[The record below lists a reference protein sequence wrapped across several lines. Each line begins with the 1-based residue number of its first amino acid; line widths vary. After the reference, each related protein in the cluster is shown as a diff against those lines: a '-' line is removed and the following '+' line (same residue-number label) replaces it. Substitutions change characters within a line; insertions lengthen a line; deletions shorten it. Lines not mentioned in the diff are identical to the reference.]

1 MPVKSNKQPDY
12 VPEKSGDSV
21 RNANFRMAEAYKLI
35 RTNLLFT
42 LANTDNRAVAFTSAE
57 PSAGK
62 STTCCNL
69 GIVMAQ
75 TGARVVVVDAD
86 MRKPTQH
93 RNFRVSKTEGLSKIL
108 GGLSSLDECVQK
120 NVVPNL
126 DLIPSGAI
134 PPNPSELLG
143 SARMAELLEELRRR
157 YDYVF
162 LDTPPLA
169 VVADALVI
177 APHIA
182 GLVLIARQRQTTYD
196 ELSECVEAIRQIHA
210 NMLGVIVSDVQSTG
224 AGYSRYEKGRY
235 YRSYSY
241 EYGKYY
247 DTKRND

>member
-1 MPVKSNKQPDY
+1 MPERNSKRIVS
-12 VPEKSGDSV
+12 VPEKVGDSV
-21 RNANFRMAEAYKLI
+21 RNANFRIAEAYKLI

-42 LANTDNRAVAFTSAE
+42 LANTDNRAVAFTSVE

-75 TGARVVVVDAD
+75 TGARVILVDAD
-86 MRKPTQH
+86 MRKPAQH

-108 GGLSSLDECVQK
+108 GGLSALDDCVKK

-126 DLIPSGAI
+126 DLITSGAT

-143 SARMAELLEELRRR
+143 SARMVELLAELRKR

-169 VVADALVI
+169 VVTDALVL

-182 GLVLIARQRQTTYD
+182 GLVLIARSRQTTYD
-196 ELSECVEAIRQIHA
+196 ELSERVEAIRQINA
-210 NMLGVIVSDVQSTG
+210 NMLGVIVTDVRTAG
-224 AGYSRYEKGRY
+224 DGYSRYEKGRY
-235 YRSYSY
+235 YRSYDY
-241 EYGKYY
+241 EYSTHY
-247 DTKRND
+247 DAKKRD

>member
-12 VPEKSGDSV
+12 VPEKSGDSI

-57 PSAGK
+57 PNAGK

-93 RNFRVSKTEGLSKIL
+93 RNFRVSKIEGLSKIL

-143 SARMAELLEELRRR
+143 SARMAELLAELRRR

-169 VVADALVI
+169 VVADALVM

-196 ELSECVEAIRQIHA
+196 ELNECVEAIRQIHA
-210 NMLGVIVSDVQSTG
+210 NLLGVIVSDVQSTG

-235 YRSYSY
+235 YRSYNY
-241 EYGKYY
+241 ESGKYY
-247 DTKRND
+247 DTLRNG

>member
-12 VPEKSGDSV
+12 VPEKSGDSI

-57 PSAGK
+57 PNAGK

-93 RNFRVSKTEGLSKIL
+93 RNFRVSKIEGLSKIL

-143 SARMAELLEELRRR
+143 SARMAELL
-157 YDYVF
+157 
-162 LDTPPLA
+162 
-169 VVADALVI
+169 
-177 APHIA
+177 
-182 GLVLIARQRQTTYD
+182 
-196 ELSECVEAIRQIHA
+196 
-210 NMLGVIVSDVQSTG
+210 
-224 AGYSRYEKGRY
+224 
-235 YRSYSY
+235 
-241 EYGKYY
+241 
-247 DTKRND
+247 

>member
-12 VPEKSGDSV
+12 VPEKSGDSI

-57 PSAGK
+57 PNAGK

-93 RNFRVSKTEGLSKIL
+93 RNFRVSKIEGLSKIL

-143 SARMAELLEELRRR
+143 SARMAELLAELRRR
-157 YDYVF
+157 YDYGF

-169 VVADALVI
+169 VVADALVM

-196 ELSECVEAIRQIHA
+196 ELNECVEAIRQIHA
-210 NMLGVIVSDVQSTG
+210 NLLGVIVSDVQSTG

-235 YRSYSY
+235 YRSYNY

-247 DTKRND
+247 DTKRNG

>member
-1 MPVKSNKQPDY
+1 MLKKSSNQTGY
-12 VPEKSGDSV
+12 VPEKSGDSA
-21 RNANFRMAEAYKLI
+21 RNVNFRIAEAYKLI

-57 PSAGK
+57 PGAGK

-75 TGARVVVVDAD
+75 TGARVILVDAD

-108 GGLSSLDECVQK
+108 GGLSPLDSCIQK

-126 DLIPSGAI
+126 DLLPSGAI

-143 SARMAELLEELRRR
+143 SARMVDLLAELRQR

-169 VVADALVI
+169 VVADALVL

-196 ELSECVEAIRQIHA
+196 ELNECVEAIHQIHA
-210 NMLGVIVSDVQSTG
+210 NMLGVVVSDVRNTG
-224 AGYSRYEKGRY
+224 DGYYRSEKDRY
-235 YRSYSY
+235 YRSYNY
-241 EYGKYY
+241 EYSTRYESKH
-247 DTKRND
+247 ND

>member
-1 MPVKSNKQPDY
+1 MPDRDNQRTGY
-12 VPEKSGDSV
+12 APEKSGESARSV
-21 RNANFRMAEAYKLI
+21 NFRIAEAYKLI

-57 PSAGK
+57 PGAGK

-108 GGLSSLDECVQK
+108 GGLSTLDDCILK
-120 NVVPNL
+120 DVVPNL

-143 SARMAELLEELRRR
+143 SARMLELLTELRKR

-169 VVADALVI
+169 VVADTLVL

-182 GLVLIARQRQTTYD
+182 GLVLVARQRQTTYE
-196 ELSECVEAIRQIHA
+196 ELNECVEAIRQIHA
-210 NMLGVIVSDVQSTG
+210 NMLGVIVSDVKQTG
-224 AGYSRYEKGRY
+224 GSYSRYEKNRY
-235 YRSYSY
+235 YRSNNY
-241 EYGKYY
+241 EYSMRY
-247 DTKRND
+247 DTKHKD